1 VAPVRRASVLFLLL
15 VVAVAA
21 LVARPSVAHAQSAG
35 EHITRY
41 DFAATVEDD
50 GDLAVRE
57 AIEYDFGAGE
67 HHGIFRD
74 IPTRLRYDDRND
86 RVYPLRDVRVTS
98 PDAPAGVSRESG
110 PGGTTRLRIGDPDR
124 TVSGVH
130 HYVIEY
136 TLVGGLNAFAD
147 HVELYWNAIGT
158 EWPIPIEHVTATVRT
173 PAAITRSTCFAGPAQ
188 SSNPCEQSSVDGTS
202 ARFGETSLAPG
213 EALTFVVALPS
224 GSVTATGPVLEERW
238 SASRAFERS
247 SGTVAG
253 AIAVLVLVLL
263 GVGSLA
269 WRIGRDRRA
278 VGGVVDAA
286 FAGAG
291 ATDERVPLFEGR
303 EVPVEFEPPD
313 KLRPGQLGTL
323 VDERANPLDV
333 TATIVDLAVRGFLR
347 IEEIDKAHWFSKR
360 DWRLV
365 KLKDGDQLVHYE
377 TLLFHAIFAS
387 GDTVELSD
395 LKNKFASK
403 LHEVQGALYEDA
415 VERGWFSGRP
425 DHVRAV
431 WAGVGIVVT
440 VAGVV
445 LTALVASRTHLGL
458 VPTPIVLGGI
468 ALLAMSGRMPR
479 RTAKGRGVLV
489 RTLGFKRFIDESEK
503 DRARFAEQQHLFTE
517 YLPYAVVF
525 GATEQWAKA
534 FAGLDGQLPDQ
545 SSWYVSNHPF
555 TFVAFNHS
563 MDGFA
568 TTAAGT
574 IASTPSGSG
583 SSGFGGG
590 GFSGGGGGGG
600 GGGSW

>member
-1 VAPVRRASVLFLLL
+1 VAPVRRASVLLLLL
-15 VVAVAA
+15 VVTVALA
-21 LVARPSVAHAQSAG
+21 ARPRVAHAQSAG
-35 EHITRY
+35 ERITRY

-50 GDLAVRE
+50 GDLAVHE
-57 AIEYDFGAGE
+57 AIEYDFGTVG

-86 RVYPLRDVRVTS
+86 RVYPLRDVHVSS
-98 PDAPAGVSRESG
+98 PDAPAGVKRESG
-110 PGGTTRLRIGDPDR
+110 PGGTTRLRIGDAN
-124 TVSGVH
+124 TTISGVH
-130 HYVIEY
+130 HSVIDY
-136 TLVGGLNAFAD
+136 TLAGGLNPFAD

-158 EWPIPIEHVTATVRT
+158 SWPVPIANVTATVRA

-188 SSNPCEQSSVDGTS
+188 SSNPCEQSSVDGSS
-202 ARFGETSLAPG
+202 ARFSESSLAPG
-213 EALTFVVALPS
+213 EALTFVVALPP

-238 SASRAFERS
+238 SASLAFERS
-247 SGTVAG
+247 TGAVAG
-253 AIAVLVLVLL
+253 AVSILALVLL
-263 GVGSLA
+263 GVGTLA
-269 WRIGRDRRA
+269 WRVGRDRRA
-278 VGGVVDAA
+278 IGGVVDAA

-291 ATDERVPLFEGR
+291 ATDERVPMFEGR

-365 KLKDGDQLVHYE
+365 KLEPGEGLLHYE
-377 TLLFHAIFAS
+377 RLLFDALFDS

-395 LKNKFASK
+395 LKNKFATK
-403 LHEVQGALYEDA
+403 LHQVQEALYEDA
-415 VERGWFSGRP
+415 LERGWFAGRP
-425 DHVRAV
+425 DRVRTAWV
-431 WAGVGIVVT
+431 AIGIVVI
-440 VAGVV
+440 VLGAG
-445 LTALVASRTHLGL
+445 LTALVAANTHLGL
-458 VPTPIVLGGI
+458 VPTPIIVGGI
-468 ALLAMSGRMPR
+468 ALVALSSRMPR
-479 RTAKGRGVLV
+479 RTAQGRGVLV
-489 RTLGFKRFIDESEK
+489 RTFGFKRFIDESEK
-503 DRARFAEQQHLFTE
+503 DRARFAEQKHLFTE

-534 FAGLDGQLPDQ
+534 FAGLDGELPDQ

>member
-1 VAPVRRASVLFLLL
+1 MTRVRRASVLLFLL

-21 LVARPSVAHAQSAG
+21 LVARPTGAGAQSAG
-35 EHITRY
+35 EHIARY

-50 GDLAVRE
+50 GDLAVHE
-57 AIEYDFGAGE
+57 AIEYDFGGSE

-86 RVYPLRDVRVTS
+86 RLYPLRDVHVSS
-98 PDAPAGVSRESG
+98 PDAPAGVQQESG
-110 PGGTTRLRIGDPDR
+110 PGGTTRLRIGDPDQ
-124 TVSGVH
+124 TISGVH
-130 HYVIEY
+130 HYVIDY
-136 TLVGGLNAFAD
+136 TLGGGLNPFSD

-158 EWPIPIEHVTATVRT
+158 EWTIPIDNVTATVRT
-173 PAAITRSTCFAGPAQ
+173 PVAITRSTCFAGPAQ
-188 SSNPCEQSSVDGTS
+188 SSNPCEQSSADGSS
-202 ARFGETSLAPG
+202 ARFREARLESG

-224 GSVTATGPVLEERW
+224 GSVTATGPILEERW
-238 SASRAFERS
+238 SASRAFS
-247 SGTVAG
+247 TSPG
-253 AIAVLVLVLL
+253 AIAATLSILAMVVLGIGALV
-263 GVGSLA
+263 
-269 WRIGRDRRA
+269 WRVGRDRRA
-278 VGGVVDAA
+278 IGGVVDAA

-291 ATDERVPLFEGR
+291 AADERVPLFEGR
-303 EVPVEFEPPD
+303 EVPVELEPPD

-323 VDERANPLDV
+323 IDERANPLDV

-365 KLKDGDQLVHYE
+365 KLKDDELLHYE
-377 TLLFHAIFAS
+377 RLLFDAIFAS

-395 LKNKFASK
+395 LKNKFAAK
-403 LHEVQGALYEDA
+403 LHKVQNALYDDA
-415 VERGWFSGRP
+415 VNRKWFAVRP
-425 DHVRAV
+425 DRVRAK
-431 WAGVGIVVT
+431 WLF
-440 VAGVV
+440 AGVV
-445 LTALVASRTHLGL
+445 LLAIGIGLTLLVAVNTRLGL
-458 VPTPIVLGGI
+458 VPTPIILGGV
-468 ALLAMSGRMPR
+468 ALLALSGRMPR
-479 RTAKGRGVLV
+479 RTAVGRGVLV

-503 DRARFAEQQHLFTE
+503 DRAKFAEQQHLFTE

-525 GATEQWAKA
+525 GATEKWAKA

-545 SSWYVSNHPF
+545 SSWYVSNHAF
-555 TFVAFNHS
+555 TFVAFNHA